1 MRRFAAALALGATLL
16 ATAPSY
22 AEDANLTEARRALA
36 TGNYELAG
44 DYLDKVKKQS
54 LEQNYL
60 RTRWLLWTGRY
71 EGAVKEGKKAK
82 AYGDAGK
89 RLVGPWYAEA
99 LVRSGKRDE
108 AIDLL
113 RKLESDS
120 LAHRA
125 HLMLGE
131 LLIQKGERSEGEQV
145 LMNLI
150 RAYNRDVIDSDDAE
164 GLTLVARAA
173 HLMRAHRDA
182 NSAYDEAEK
191 AGGKRRVETL
201 LGRAELFLEKYNPG
215 SAGQVTSE
223 AMALA
228 PNDPRVRVMVAEV
241 KLESSLD
248 FAAADEEIEKALKI
262 DPNLAEAHV
271 VRAGLALRVLDIE
284 GADATLDEAL
294 KVDPDNLELLAMKA
308 ATRFLADDR
317 AGFEAFEKRVLALNP
332 TYSRFYGIVGT
343 YASWEHR
350 YAEIVKMMRKAVK
363 LDPQDAKAYAQ
374 LGFNLIR
381 DGKEK
386 EGFEQLQ
393 KAWRRDEFNVR
404 VYNTLNLYEETI
416 PKQYTT
422 VDGTTFRI
430 RYHNGEKAVL
440 ERYVPQMLEEAWGS
454 MVKRY
459 GFTPKT
465 PVGIELYAD
474 SQSFS
479 IRTSG
484 LPNVGIQGVC
494 FGQTLAALS
503 PSAGQFNWGMI
514 LWHELAHVFHIQGS
528 KSHVPRWFTE
538 GLAEYET
545 IIRRDEWRRE
555 EHLALYHGLK
565 EGKIPKV
572 ASFNR
577 AFTHVDSP
585 QDVTMAYFA
594 ASQIQVFIAETFGF
608 EKIAELL
615 PLWGTGKRTEEIVPE
630 VLGISAD
637 ELDRR
642 FNAWLKKRLK
652 RYDEQFVPD
661 LRPPSS
667 LEKARAA
674 VAEDPDD
681 PDALARLALGL
692 LSSGKKAEAMSTLV
706 LARQKFPE
714 APGPRYLE
722 LRLQLMQKKN
732 EAAHKTVK
740 GLIEDGHDGYAVRMK
755 AADLAEMSKKRDQMR
770 THLMAAH
777 ELDPSQAEPLQ
788 ALYDLSN
795 KQKNEQG
802 KLWALRELAKLEQ
815 HDRQVYGLLMKAL
828 VKRGEWKDAVEV
840 GESSIYLDVMN
851 PQTHYL
857 YARALARTGKHI
869 SAIFELNSAIK
880 ANPKPA
886 QAAKI
891 YRMMAEGYR
900 GLKRDD
906 YAANAEALAKRMER
920 RVRNK
925 AKKQGP
931 GVGL

>member
-1 MRRFAAALALGATLL
+1 MRRFAAALALSATLL
-16 ATAPSY
+16 AAAPSR
-22 AEDANLTEARRALA
+22 AEDANLVEARKALA
-36 TGNYELAG
+36 SANYTLAG
-44 DYLDKVKKQS
+44 EYLDKVKKPS

-60 RTRWLLWTGRY
+60 RTRWLLWTGQY
-71 EGAVKEGKKAK
+71 AEAVKEGKKAK
-82 AYGDAGK
+82 AYGDEGK
-89 RLVGPWYAEA
+89 RMIGPWYAEA
-99 LVRSGKRDE
+99 LVRSGQRDK

-113 RKLESDS
+113 RKLESDD

-131 LLIQKGERSEGEQV
+131 LLIATGKRSDGEQV
-145 LMNLI
+145 LMKLVQ
-150 RAYNRDVIDSDDAE
+150 AYNSDVIGSDDAE
-164 GLTLVARAA
+164 GLTMVARAA

-182 NSAYDEAEK
+182 NGAYNEAEK

-215 SAGQVTSE
+215 SAGQVALE
-223 AMALA
+223 AAALA

-248 FAAADEEIEKALKI
+248 FAAADEEIDKALKV

-284 GADATLDEAL
+284 GADAALDKAL
-294 KVDPDNLELLAMKA
+294 KVDPENLELLSMKA
-308 ATRFLADDR
+308 ATRFLADDK
-317 AGFEAFEKRVLALNP
+317 AGFEAFEKQVLAINP
-332 TYSRFYGIVGT
+332 AYSELYSIVGT

-350 YAEIVKMMRKAVK
+350 YAEIVKMMQKAVK

-430 RYHNGEKAVL
+430 RYHNREKAVL
-440 ERYVPQMLEEAWGS
+440 ERYVPRMLEEAWAG

-459 GFTPKT
+459 GFKPKT

-565 EGKIPKV
+565 DGKIPKV

-577 AFTHVDSP
+577 AFTHVDSA

-608 EKIAELL
+608 EKIAALL
-615 PLWGTGKRTEEIVPE
+615 PLWGAGKRTEEIVPE

-637 ELDRR
+637 ELDRQ

-652 RYDEQFVPD
+652 RYDDQFVPD
-661 LRPPSS
+661 LQPPSS
-667 LEKARAA
+667 LEKAREA
-674 VAEDPDD
+674 VTKNPND

-692 LSSGKKAEAMSTLV
+692 LSAGKKAEAMSTLV
-706 LARQKFPE
+706 LARQKFPK

-732 EAAHKTVK
+732 DEAKKTVQ
-740 GLIEDGHDGYAVRMK
+740 GLIKDGHDGYAVRMK
-755 AADLAEMSKKRDQMR
+755 AADLAETGKKPDQMR
-770 THLMAAH
+770 THLMKAH
-777 ELDPSQAEPLQ
+777 QLDPSQAEPLQ

-795 KQKNEQG
+795 KQKDEQG

-815 HDRQVYGLLMKAL
+815 HDRQVYGLLLKTL
-828 VKRGEWKDAVEV
+828 VKQGKWSEAVKV

-851 PQTHYL
+851 PQTHLL

-869 SAIFELNSAIK
+869 TAIYELNSAIK
-880 ANPKPA
+880 AGPKPA

-900 GLKRDD
+900 GMKRDD
-906 YAANAEALAKRMER
+906 YAAKAEALAERMER
-920 RVRNK
+920 RVPEK
-925 AKKQGP
+925 EAAPQ
-931 GVGL
+931 